1 MLDKCVLKF
10 IRKRCRLADH
20 IVLFSIV
27 VTRMIVTDEL
37 LLIATKSH

>member
-1 MLDKCVLKF
+1 M
-10 IRKRCRLADH
+10 LADH